1 MRPARHFSVRHV
13 PSNEA
18 YREPYLMSSLQDK
31 LPLTNLSQLSDPSHP
46 PNSIWFSDIVSGVAE
61 IWHLTQLP
69 RTHQTQNYF
78 FPEHLSPYKFQ
89 SLKKKCLKKINAVTT
104 SYYHNE
110 CIQKLLLLLGYSPSK
125 GRNKRFLHYFESS
138 LCLSQIFWEVTQYFH
153 ESNWTIM
160 SLGLVIG
167 RSFFSPSHRGVN
179 MMEKSR

>member
-1 MRPARHFSVRHV
+1 
-13 PSNEA
+13 
-18 YREPYLMSSLQDK
+18 MSSLQDK

-110 CIQKLLLLLGYSPSK
+110 CIQKLY
-125 GRNKRFLHYFESS
+125 YFS
-138 LCLSQIFWEVTQYFH
+138 
-153 ESNWTIM
+153 
-160 SLGLVIG
+160 LVILLQREETKG
-167 RSFFSPSHRGVN
+167 FFIILRVLYASARFSGKWLSIFMRATEQSWVWVWLLAGPSSPPPTGVWIWW
-179 MMEKSR
+179 KSQGSMKLQPANFNL